1 MFHAGELLTVQ
12 LHIVV
17 GQQLDEQVAQTLN
30 VIFSKIFE
38 GLSKSSYND
47 ENGLLLLLFTEQKD
61 QQEKNKVLPNQN
73 DASLLDFQHSAT
85 APWCFRVSVCIHLMP
100 NRSNRFWDRYS
111 TYNFQHASLQSGVL
125 TFVEGGMLEIIG
137 GVLIPKSV

>member
-12 LHIVV
+12 LHIVA

-61 QQEKNKVLPNQN
+61 QQEKK
-73 DASLLDFQHSAT
+73 
-85 APWCFRVSVCIHLMP
+85 
-100 NRSNRFWDRYS
+100 
-111 TYNFQHASLQSGVL
+111 QSI
-125 TFVEGGMLEIIG
+125 TKLE
-137 GVLIPKSV
+137 